1 MQDHYVRSLLS
12 DHEEV
17 IISTRQHWFVLF
29 QSILLELFLSAIIIA
44 AVFLVLQLW
53 TPWGSFGLLLL
64 LIPGISFFVDV
75 LTWSNRKYVVTNRR
89 VMQIKGVF
97 NKSTIDS
104 SLEKVNDVKLVQ
116 SFLGRI
122 FNFGYMEI
130 LTASELG
137 ANLFRKI
144 ANPIHFKTSMLNAK
158 VKLEDMGRE
167 DEDKPLDIPATINQ
181 LDKLRQQGILSEEE
195 FVRKK
200 NDLLAK
206 L

>member
-1 MQDHYVRSLLS
+1 MQDHYLRSLLG

-29 QSILLELFLSAIIIA
+29 QSILLELFWCAIIIA
-44 AVFLVLQLW
+44 AVLLVLALW
-53 TPWGSFGLLLL
+53 APWGYLGLLLL
-64 LIPGISFFVDV
+64 IIPGISLLVDV
-75 LTWSNRKYVVTNRR
+75 LTWTNRKFVVTNRR

-97 NKSTIDS
+97 NKSTTDS

-116 SFLGRI
+116 SAFGRL
-122 FNFGYMEI
+122 FNFGDIEI

-144 ANPIHFKTSMLNAK
+144 DNPVHFKTSMLNAK
-158 VKLEDMGRE
+158 VKLEDMGRV
-167 DEDKPLDIPATINQ
+167 DEDKPLDIPATIAQ
-181 LDKLRQQGILSEEE
+181 LDKLRQQGILNDEE
-195 FVRKK
+195 FTRKK
-200 NDLLAK
+200 NELLAK

>member
-1 MQDHYVRSLLS
+1 MQDHYLHSLLG

-29 QSILLELFLSAIIIA
+29 QSILLEIFITLIIIA
-44 AVFLVLQLW
+44 AVIFLLALL
-53 TPWGSFGLLLL
+53 TPFAYFGLILLTYPIISL
-64 LIPGISFFVDV
+64 LIDV

-97 NKSTIDS
+97 NKSTTDS

-116 SFLGRI
+116 SFFGRM
-122 FNFGYMEI
+122 FNFGDIEI

-144 ANPIHFKTSMLNAK
+144 DNPIHFKTSMLNAK

-167 DEDKPLDIPATINQ
+167 DEDKPLDIPATIAQ
-181 LDKLRQQGILSEEE
+181 LDKLRQQGILNDEE
-195 FVRKK
+195 FTRKK
-200 NDLLAK
+200 NELLAK

>member
-1 MQDHYVRSLLS
+1 MQDHYLRSLLG

-17 IISTRQHWFVLF
+17 IISTHQHWFVLF
-29 QSILLELFLSAIIIA
+29 QSILLELILSAIIIA
-44 AVFLVLQLW
+44 AVFLVQQIW
-53 TPWGSFGLLLL
+53 APWGIFGLLLL
-64 LIPGISFFVDV
+64 LIPGISLFVDV
-75 LTWSNRKYVVTNRR
+75 ITWSSRKYVVTNRR

-97 NKSTIDS
+97 NKNTTDS
-104 SLEKVNDVKLVQ
+104 SLEKVNDVKLAQ

-122 FNFGYMEI
+122 FNFGDIEI

-158 VKLEDMGRE
+158 VKLEDMGR
-167 DEDKPLDIPATINQ
+167 DDGDKPLDIPATINQ